1 MAGVSGL
8 VSMLAPLVGQA
19 LARMLAPVLLIF
31 AALGVL
37 WGAVA
42 WHAARIEAL
51 RAEIRD
57 TMARE
62 AEAAAD
68 AAELAAAWRLY
79 AATRAAGDQ
88 LAAART
94 EAERA
99 AAARRADLARYI
111 EDNPDAPADCTVSPD
126 LLRLLH

>member
-1 MAGVSGL
+1 MTILISL
-8 VSMLAPLVGQA
+8 FAPLVGRA
-19 LARMLAPVLLIF
+19 LARVLAPVLLIL

-42 WHAARIEAL
+42 WHDARIEAL

-57 TMARE
+57 AMARE
-62 AEAAAD
+62 AEAAAN

-79 AATRAAGDQ
+79 TATRAAGDQ

-111 EDNPDAPADCTVSPD
+111 EDNPHAPDDCAVSPD
-126 LLRLLH
+126 LLRLLR